1 LMSSVEPK
9 RGTVRL
15 LHYDVHFE
23 LRALS

>member
-1 LMSSVEPK
+1 MSSVEPK